1 MPHLPAS
8 AAVEGPEPLYLLGGR
23 VPAWLCRDVTDD
35 GGGESLVMNLILYN
49 LIRFMSIAQIEL
61 VDIEYLFFN
70 VQCLLL
76 TFLIVILH
84 PIPSITPHSK
94 RLKLEFE
101 TPWLVRLR

>member
-1 MPHLPAS
+1 
-8 AAVEGPEPLYLLGGR
+8 
-23 VPAWLCRDVTDD
+23 
-35 GGGESLVMNLILYN
+35 
-49 LIRFMSIAQIEL
+49 
-61 VDIEYLFFN
+61 
-70 VQCLLL
+70 LL